1 MNRVAISVCAFVAAI
16 SGRAYAGSDAV
27 QYAKPPDWVVDVPA
41 PTEGASPPDAPIRVV
56 HQDFQIHAGPDGD
69 EIFSA
74 SRMRILKPEALALG
88 NVTLTWAPDAGD
100 ATVHYLRI
108 IRDGKTVDVLEST
121 KFQVLRRE
129 EYLENAALNG
139 QLTAVLQVPG
149 LQVGDELEYAA
160 TVRRKDLTLGE
171 HSFGFVRLPV
181 TGLAGAFRVRILA
194 PESRPLAL
202 RASSDL
208 PKPQAAQRDK
218 EKEWIYDLR
227 DPRAVVVA
235 DGAPQR
241 VNVRR
246 LVEYSDFASWR
257 DISARVWPLFEKAS
271 ELPADSP
278 IREEIARIAA
288 STADP
293 AQRAQA
299 ALQLVQE
306 RVRYVYVGLDGGNF
320 RPATTNETWTRRF
333 GDCKAKTV
341 LLMAILRGLG
351 VDSEPVLAQSSG
363 GDGIQ
368 DRLPSPGMFD
378 HVLLRSRIGGAAYW
392 LDGTRIGDKSL
403 AALQP
408 PIYRWVLP
416 LRAKGADLEA
426 VPSMVP
432 RVPQIINVVEVDAS
446 AGFEGRVPVKAHLI
460 LRGDDAFKLRTALAG
475 MSAEDAE
482 RGIRGY
488 WAKTNSWID
497 PDAGSWAY
505 DEQGAVLRMSVTGTM
520 KLDWE
525 GDDVA
530 GRSLDIIGAGF
541 TPPAEYRR
549 PKEQDQAAPWLTE
562 YPAFRCWATAI
573 RLPMPTDR
581 WQWDYRAKPVDLTM
595 GGVTYWRVADLR
607 DGVIRTVMSRRFDVP
622 EISAEDAEEVN
633 RQLPTFDNKI
643 SRVFEVGAGRPS
655 GMHATRSAPPFQEDT
670 DWMNPAA
677 PCGARR

>member
-1 MNRVAISVCAFVAAI
+1 VRWPDEHGIGALPDCSAKLASERNRSAPAVRPIRIEAVSSPQPCSASS
-16 SGRAYAGSDAV
+16 SGRYAWTS
-27 QYAKPPDWVVDVPA
+27 
-41 PTEGASPPDAPIRVV
+41 IRSSRV
-56 HQDFQIHAGPDGD
+56 
-69 EIFSA
+69 SA
-74 SRMRILKPEALALG
+74 S
-88 NVTLTWAPDAGD
+88 T
-100 ATVHYLRI
+100 
-108 IRDGKTVDVLEST
+108 
-121 KFQVLRRE
+121 
-129 EYLENAALNG
+129 
-139 QLTAVLQVPG
+139 
-149 LQVGDELEYAA
+149 
-160 TVRRKDLTLGE
+160 
-171 HSFGFVRLPV
+171 
-181 TGLAGAFRVRILA
+181 
-194 PESRPLAL
+194 
-202 RASSDL
+202 
-208 PKPQAAQRDK
+208 
-218 EKEWIYDLR
+218 
-227 DPRAVVVA
+227 
-235 DGAPQR
+235 
-241 VNVRR
+241 
-246 LVEYSDFASWR
+246 
-257 DISARVWPLFEKAS
+257 
-271 ELPADSP
+271 
-278 IREEIARIAA
+278 
-288 STADP
+288 
-293 AQRAQA
+293 
-299 ALQLVQE
+299 
-306 RVRYVYVGLDGGNF
+306 
-320 RPATTNETWTRRF
+320 
-333 GDCKAKTV
+333 
-341 LLMAILRGLG
+341 
-351 VDSEPVLAQSSG
+351 
-363 GDGIQ
+363 
-368 DRLPSPGMFD
+368 
-378 HVLLRSRIGGAAYW
+378 
-392 LDGTRIGDKSL
+392 
-403 AALQP
+403 
-408 PIYRWVLP
+408 
-416 LRAKGADLEA
+416 
-426 VPSMVP
+426 VP

-549 PKEQDQAAPWLTE
+549 PKEQDQAAPWVTE